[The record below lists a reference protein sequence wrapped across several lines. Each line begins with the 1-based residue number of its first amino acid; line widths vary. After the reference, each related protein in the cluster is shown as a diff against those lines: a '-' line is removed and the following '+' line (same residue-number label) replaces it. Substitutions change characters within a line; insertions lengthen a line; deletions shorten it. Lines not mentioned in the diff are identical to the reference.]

1 MAGQE
6 LACGWCGQPVTVKA
20 RGPVP
25 KWCSPACRQRA
36 WEASRA
42 ASSGKTAVQ
51 VVDRDVLVIPG
62 DGPGWVAHLGLLARQ
77 LGQGPTMVAD
87 HDLDAVAVA
96 LDAPSRRSPSGRGG
110 GDGSNP
116 GSSPRPVKTECR
128 PAIRQAR
135 GSLPRSLIQE
145 QQQEALVARLA
156 ARR

>member
-1 MAGQE
+1 MSRAGRRVAGQE

-96 LDAPSRRSPSGRGG
+96 LDAAVEAVTQRQGWRGRFE
-110 GDGSNP
+110 P
-116 GSSPRPVKTECR
+116 WE
-128 PAIRQAR
+128 
-135 GSLPRSLIQE
+135 
-145 QQQEALVARLA
+145 
-156 ARR
+156 